1 MSFAIKQEALW
12 AAIEAVYNTEEA
24 IVATDV
30 LEVEN
35 LQANP
40 TESIKI
46 IERNIVRSSLAPQVV
61 QYGGSLFGFSFDVEF
76 KGGGTAGTASRM
88 SRLLSACGMKETI
101 VAVTSVTHEP
111 ESDTSLHDSLTF
123 FYREGPNVRRVTGAR
138 GNAVLNVDAGG
149 RLMFSFTFIGHI
161 SAEAAEAPPTET
173 PETTAP
179 PVFRGAAFTANAI
192 TTAIGKLSIDLGN
205 TMSIAPDPNSTDSFG
220 QIRIGAR
227 KVAGSFDPEAQSI
240 AVQDFIGELRAATE
254 FAVATGVLGVVA
266 GNQVAVN
273 MPRCQYMNIAPG
285 EREALRIYENT
296 FGAFPTIGTGDDD
309 VAFQQ
314 T

>member
-1 MSFAIKQEALW
+1 MTFAIKEEALW

-24 IVATDV
+24 IAGTDV

-40 TESIKI
+40 TESVKI
-46 IERNIVRSSLAPQVV
+46 IERNIVRSSLAPQVH
-61 QYGGSLFGFSFDVEF
+61 QYGGSLFGFSFDAEF

-88 SRLLSACGMKETI
+88 SRLLRACGMTETI
-101 VAVTSVTHEP
+101 VASTSVTHEP

-123 FYREGPNVRRVTGAR
+123 FYREGPNMRKVTGAR

-149 RLMFSFTFIGHI
+149 RFMFSFTFIGHI
-161 SAEAAEAPPTET
+161 SEEVAEAAPAET

-179 PVFRGAAFTANAI
+179 PIFRGATFTTKAI
-192 TTAIGKLSIDLGN
+192 ATAIGKISVDLGN
-205 TMSIAPDPNSTDSFG
+205 TMSIAPDPNSADSFG
-220 QIRIGAR
+220 AIRIGAR
-227 KVAGSFDPEAQSI
+227 KITGSFDPEAQSI
-240 AVQDFIGELRAATE
+240 ATHDFIGDLRAATE
-254 FAVATGVLGVVA
+254 FALATGVLGTAA
-266 GNQVAVN
+266 GNRIAVSL
-273 MPRCQYMNIAPG
+273 PRCQYGNIAPG
-285 EREALRIYENT
+285 DREALRVYEAS
-296 FGAFPTIGTGDDD
+296 FSAVPTTSGDDD